1 MEDFSGACYG
11 RAREVLNGQKSNKNA
26 LSAAGFGHDLYI
38 CSRLQ
43 QKSEEPEQDTET
55 AYTIDNIRDYV
66 IGVDEPVELGDGT
79 MQPLINFD
87 NAATTP
93 ALKPVMV
100 QSLSFSKQII
110 E

>member
-1 MEDFSGACYG
+1 MDKKAIKTHC
-11 RAREVLNGQKSNKNA
+11 LLLA
-26 LSAAGFGHDLYI
+26 LVMICTFAAG
-38 CSRLQ
+38 CSK
-43 QKSEEPEQDTET
+43 KSEEPEQDTET